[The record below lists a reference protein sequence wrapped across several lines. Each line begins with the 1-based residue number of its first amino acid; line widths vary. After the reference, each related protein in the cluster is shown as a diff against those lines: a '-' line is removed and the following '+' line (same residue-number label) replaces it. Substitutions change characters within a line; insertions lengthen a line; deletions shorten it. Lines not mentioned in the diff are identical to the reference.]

1 MPDNGNCEMSQAT
14 AYPSVYKSPEG
25 YAEVAAAYDR
35 VLAAWPVP
43 YETRMVRTRFGET
56 HVIACGAENAPPLML
71 LHGGIN
77 CALMWMSCIAEL
89 SPHFRIY
96 APDIMGDPG
105 KSFPIRNLG
114 RPSDCAEW
122 AADTIEGLG
131 LKSANICGISW
142 GGGIALATGL
152 FTPERVDRIVA
163 MCPGWGLARPRM
175 LGFLFFFL
183 PAILFPD
190 REKVRRLL
198 QRLSATEAAFNSPLD
213 DLLIDYLA
221 IALKHYKLQPR
232 KPWMFTAG
240 ELRSIRTPALV
251 LIGDR
256 EVIYNP
262 YRVAARAKRLL
273 TNADVEI
280 VPGASHALFYDRP
293 DIVNRRVIEFAG
305 KK

>member
-1 MPDNGNCEMSQAT
+1 MSQAPS
-14 AYPSVYKSPEG
+14 YPNVYKSPAD

-35 VLAAWPVP
+35 VLDVWPVP
-43 YETRMVRTRFGET
+43 CEEQMVRTRYGDT
-56 HVIACGAENAPPLML
+56 HVIACGPAEAPPLML

-77 CALMWMSCIAEL
+77 SALMWISCIAAL
-89 SPHFRIY
+89 APHFRIY

-105 KSFPIRNLG
+105 KSSPSRDLR
-114 RPSDCAEW
+114 RPSDCADW
-122 AADTIEGLG
+122 VADTLTGLG
-131 LKSANICGISW
+131 LKSSSICGISW

-175 LGFLFFFL
+175 LGFLLFFL

-198 QRLSATEAAFNSPLD
+198 QRLSATEAAFTSPLD
-213 DLLIDYLA
+213 DILVDYLA
-221 IALKHYKLQPR
+221 IALKHYKLRPR
-232 KPWMFTAG
+232 KPWVFTDS
-240 ELRSIRTPALV
+240 ELRQIRNPTLV

-262 YRVAARAKRLL
+262 QKVAAKAGRLL
-273 TNADVEI
+273 PNASVEI

-305 KK
+305 KS